1 MVGEERAQVCTDAL
15 QRIRSV
21 GVSHHA
27 AGRYAA
33 TKAMKQFL
41 YGCEI
46 GRPAVKA
53 MERTRAAVTSTVWT
67 KTRQQ
72 RNPEVLLTLL
82 RKGHLI
88 DPFHA
93 VAFQTVMG
101 LRRLFGKW
109 PADLYDRAA
118 ALWPHCH
125 HADRAHMGGPV
136 RNLAYL
142 LKDMQLEWVD
152 FDTVRLRQGR
162 VLYLWHGSGSYLAR
176 RLREEL
182 RRSRWQC
189 IGRKDMA
196 GVHDEA
202 GINVFATTCLWRGG
216 LNRKDVD
223 CLAPNCRR
231 QLARICGSSLSRYML
246 GALEGVITGATA
258 SRYELEKM
266 RLVDNAT
273 CIHCQNNVD
282 ETRQLLFWECPAW
295 DYIRRAAVEKFCPGV
310 WDRRQRP
317 VTRSSG
323 ITMCPAWLRDEWD
336 RLAQQQPA
344 VVPWEVAA
352 HHVRKA
358 PQGILVWTDGST
370 IHSGIPDLVR
380 SGLGI
385 FFEEGSPLN
394 FFTALAG
401 ELQTN
406 NRAELLA
413 VVLAAEHGVS
423 WHQPIVVHSDSWWV
437 VERAQML
444 SDRVMVP
451 CLWEHRDLWV
461 RLWRACRVIP
471 VRFIFIPSHLS
482 EADCH
487 EHGVAPSQVAGNN
500 AADALAKKGV
510 ALHCHAEWNAHVQQF
525 GQFVRDTMWI
535 QVCMVCVLLARTH
548 QEKQLPQSVQDH
560 LQVVRGWG
568 QLQQRLLQALDG
580 HPTGGHRYSRKAP
593 PVGGNEDS
601 PDAVEGPAPSHDL
614 ERGRA
619 IQRTLK
625 VYSRALGLNPR
636 VGDAVSMEWRDVP
649 KPWLLL
655 KRATG
660 CASRDAGMRFQL
672 GVKPCLEWYCSG
684 LKQAAVRTSRARTCH
699 SFQACYRCS
708 S

>member
-1 MVGEERAQVCTDAL
+1 
-15 QRIRSV
+15 
-21 GVSHHA
+21 
-27 AGRYAA
+27 
-33 TKAMKQFL
+33 MKQFL

-152 FDTVRLRQGR
+152 FDTVRLR
-162 VLYLWHGSGSYLAR
+162 
-176 RLREEL
+176 
-182 RRSRWQC
+182 SRWQC

-216 LNRKDVD
+216 LN
-223 CLAPNCRR
+223 
-231 QLARICGSSLSRYML
+231 
-246 GALEGVITGATA
+246 
-258 SRYELEKM
+258 
-266 RLVDNAT
+266 
-273 CIHCQNNVD
+273 
-282 ETRQLLFWECPAW
+282 
-295 DYIRRAAVEKFCPGV
+295 RRAAVEKFCPGV

-444 SDRVMVP
+444 SDRVMVTMLRMRWLRKGLP
-451 CLWEHRDLWV
+451 YIAMLSGMLTCNSLASSYGIRCGFKCVWSAFFLPV
-461 RLWRACRVIP
+461 LIKKSNCRSQFRITCK
-471 VRFIFIPSHLS
+471 LY
-482 EADCH
+482 EAGDNFSKGCCRRWMATLL
-487 EHGVAPSQVAGNN
+487 VAIATH
-500 AADALAKKGV
+500 AK
-510 ALHCHAEWNAHVQQF
+510 HP
-525 GQFVRDTMWI
+525 
-535 QVCMVCVLLARTH
+535 
-548 QEKQLPQSVQDH
+548 QLV
-560 LQVVRGWG
+560 
-568 QLQQRLLQALDG
+568 
-580 HPTGGHRYSRKAP
+580 
-593 PVGGNEDS
+593 
-601 PDAVEGPAPSHDL
+601 
-614 ERGRA
+614 
-619 IQRTLK
+619 
-625 VYSRALGLNPR
+625 
-636 VGDAVSMEWRDVP
+636 
-649 KPWLLL
+649 
-655 KRATG
+655 
-660 CASRDAGMRFQL
+660 GMRTRRMQL
-672 GVKPCLEWYCSG
+672 KALPPLMIWSVGEP
-684 LKQAAVRTSRARTCH
+684 
-699 SFQACYRCS
+699 S
-708 S
+708 SER